1 MRPKTLFVLTVFV
14 LLASLSGFAQQ
25 DYVGRW
31 EAYTGYSFFD
41 TPSLN
46 LFQNGFN
53 GEFGANI
60 RPWLALGFDF
70 SVFQGSNSITPGMLN
85 SGVQQ
90 QLVQTITEGMEAGLI
105 PPGYR
110 LTGVPSTSTT
120 YTYSAGPQFNIRHF
134 QQVTFFV
141 RPALGALH
149 ESASLNPTD
158 PVTKAL
164 VVGLV
169 GSSLHKTDTVVFY
182 GFGGGI
188 DFNIAQHV
196 SISTAADLVHYD
208 MFSGLLNG
216 GRNTVRFS
224 IGPKFHFGQNIMHK

>member
-1 MRPKTLFVLTVFV
+1 MRPKAFVAVTVFV
-14 LLASLSGFAQQ
+14 ILASLSAFAQQ
-25 DYVGRW
+25 SYVGRW
-31 EAYTGYSFFD
+31 EAYTGYAFFD

-53 GEFGANI
+53 GQFGSNVT
-60 RPWLALGFDF
+60 PWMALGFDF
-70 SVFQGSNSITPGMLN
+70 SVFQGSNSLTPGMLN
-85 SGVQQ
+85 TGVQQ
-90 QLVQTITEGMEAGLI
+90 ELVKTITAGMEAGLI

-120 YTYSAGPQFNIRHF
+120 YTYSAGPQINIRHF

-149 ESASLNPTD
+149 ESASLSPSD

-164 VVGLV
+164 VAGLV
-169 GSSLHKTDTVVFY
+169 GKGLQKSDTVIFY
-182 GFGGGI
+182 GFGGGM

-196 SISTAADLVHYD
+196 SISTAADFVHYD

>member
-1 MRPKTLFVLTVFV
+1 MRPKTLFVVAVFV
-14 LLASLSGFAQQ
+14 LVASLSGLAQQ
-25 DYVGRW
+25 NYVGRW
-31 EAYTGYSFFD
+31 EVYTGYAFFD

-53 GEFGANI
+53 GQVGTNVK
-60 RPWLALGFDF
+60 PWLALGFDF

-85 SGVQQ
+85 NGVQQ
-90 QLVQTITEGMEAGLI
+90 ELTKTITEGIEAGLI
-105 PPGYR
+105 PPTYR
-110 LTGVPSTSTT
+110 LTGVPSSSTT
-120 YTYSAGPQFNIRHF
+120 YTYSAGPQINIRHF

-149 ESASLNPTD
+149 ESASLSPSD

-164 VVGLV
+164 VGGLV

-182 GFGGGI
+182 GFGGGM
-188 DFNIAQHV
+188 DFNLSQHV
-196 SISTAADLVHYD
+196 SISTAADFVHYD

-224 IGPKFHFGQNIMHK
+224 VGPKFHFGENIMKK

>member
-1 MRPKTLFVLTVFV
+1 MRPKTLFVIAVFV

-31 EAYTGYSFFD
+31 EAYTGYSFFN

-53 GEFGANI
+53 GEFGTNVK
-60 RPWLALGFDF
+60 PWLALGFDF
-70 SVFQGSNSITPGMLN
+70 SVFQGSNTQTPGMLN

-90 QLVQTITEGMEAGLI
+90 ELVQTITGGIQAGLI

-120 YTYSAGPQFNIRHF
+120 YTYSAGPQINIRHF
-134 QQVTFFV
+134 KPVTFFV

-149 ESASLNPTD
+149 ESASLSPSD
-158 PVTKAL
+158 PVTRAL

-182 GFGGGI
+182 GFGGGM
-188 DFNIAQHV
+188 DLNFSQHV
-196 SISTAADLVHYD
+196 SLSVASDLVHYN
-208 MFSGLLNG
+208 MFSNLLNG
-216 GRNTVRFS
+216 GRNTLRFS
-224 IGPKFHFGQNIMHK
+224 VGPKFHFGENIMKK